1 MACHNKFWVT
11 LSSVTNA
18 TEATWTFKHWGH
30 RVSTPDNLALFCLV
44 PRRAGSERLFF
55 NCICVLAFHSS
66 DTSNQSKSSHSS
78 HTLIFKTKAICPQ
91 IFAFFCV
98 AHDTPPPLTVDST
111 STFIPHGA
119 PLPEAPH
126 MQHYYR
132 ARFPSFSSLS
142 SDRGQSH
149 MSSSL

>member
-98 AHDTPPPLTVDST
+98 AHDTPPIDSRQYIYIYPTWGASPRSPPHAALLQSKVPLLLL
-111 STFIPHGA
+111 
-119 PLPEAPH
+119 PL
-126 MQHYYR
+126 Q
-132 ARFPSFSSLS
+132 
-142 SDRGQSH
+142 
-149 MSSSL
+149 